1 MGDSLHDMAW
11 TWTYYG
17 ADGEELE
24 GPDPG
29 RFSTQADAET
39 WLGQSW
45 QALADEGIAS
55 VSLNED
61 GRPVYGPM
69 SLSPE

>member
-1 MGDSLHDMAW
+1 MAW
-11 TWTYYG
+11 RWRYFDV
-17 ADGEELE
+17 DGEPVD

-45 QALADEGIAS
+45 QTLAHDGIAS
-55 VSLNED
+55 VSLYED
-61 GRPVYGPM
+61 GRVVYGPM
-69 SLSPE
+69 SLRPE